1 MKQLVKMRIRNH
13 LVGVLISIIF
23 LTGACVFPFTGGSL
37 QQDVGSKTL
46 TPTPLKTHTSFQP
59 NKPTATS
66 TITSTP
72 TATRTSSLTPTLTNT
87 GTTSSTIT
95 TTPTFTET
103 PAPPALM
110 FSGAGDISICGQ
122 DTDDQTAALLRDLPG
137 DVFTLGDNQNDNDSL
152 ENFQNCFEQSWGQY
166 KDRMIPVIGNH
177 EYYTE
182 NASGFFS
189 YFGELVGPVGQGYY
203 SRNLGDWHIIALN
216 SNCNQIGGCGPDSD
230 MARWLEQDLQQN
242 RQQCTIAMWHA
253 PRWSS
258 GWHGN
263 DNEMDT
269 IWRLVAGYGVEL
281 VLNGHDHFYER
292 FAPMNK
298 DGVVDYENGTRN
310 FIVGTGGASLRG
322 IYSTSQNS
330 EVIDSSTFGVMNLS
344 LGDGWYSW
352 KFIPVS
358 PDGFTDSGTQNCH

>member
-1 MKQLVKMRIRNH
+1 
-13 LVGVLISIIF
+13 
-23 LTGACVFPFTGGSL
+23 
-37 QQDVGSKTL
+37 
-46 TPTPLKTHTSFQP
+46 
-59 NKPTATS
+59 
-66 TITSTP
+66 
-72 TATRTSSLTPTLTNT
+72 
-87 GTTSSTIT
+87 
-95 TTPTFTET
+95 
-103 PAPPALM
+103 M

-122 DTDDQTAALLRDLPG
+122 DTDEETAALLRDLPG
-137 DVFTLGDNQNDNDSL
+137 YVFTLGDNQNDTDSL
-152 ENFQNCFEQSWGQY
+152 EDFQNCFDQSWGQY

-189 YFGELVGPVGQGYY
+189 YFGDLAGPLEQGYY

-216 SNCNQIGGCGPDSD
+216 SNCNQIGGCGSDSE

-242 RQQCTIAMWHA
+242 RQRCTLAMWHT

-263 DNEMDT
+263 NNEMDT
-269 IWRLVAGYGVEL
+269 IWGLVARYGVEL

-292 FAPMNK
+292 FSPMNEE
-298 DGVVDYENGTRN
+298 GVMDYENGTRS

-322 IYSTSQNS
+322 LYNSTQNS
-330 EVIDSSTFGVMNLS
+330 EVIDSSTFGVLNLS

-358 PDGFTDSGTQNCH
+358 PDGFTDSGNQDCH